1 MITIKKPPDEIRT
14 LKIPLKKIIKD
25 EKLIP
30 IIFDAV
36 SRTNQITIH
45 TYLFLRLWILDKYNN
60 NMDIPTVTE
69 DIIRIAFKALTL
81 ESAGPKPKGQNKIYY
96 EEFLKFYESTY
107 KNLGYTQ
114 KLNGKNLSQ
123 ILNYSATSIKT
134 CIENNI
140 KLHFFDYMRR
150 FVNTSFSKQHFEI
163 LESYKGKE
171 KTEMAEFLKKEL
183 LVVKQDLL
191 DNTKLSDKKYHKW
204 IDIHRPNIFPKDIKT
219 ITQLDI
225 NGDPYKFIKN
235 MIYMVIQLENNN
247 QKLFQFFPLRTSII
261 PKYTT
266 IDTKTLIELFEEN
279 KQEKLKD
286 IEKYKKEIWKT
297 YFKTDHDIFKMNN
310 YSFNYLIS
318 TDCYAVSINFI
329 HKNSLGKKN
338 EKSKLMAD
346 GRRNQKTNTKGLSQE
361 EKDKRKHDKK
371 ELQKAKQKAARQKKK
386 EEYSKL
392 TKEEKKKFMENKK
405 KSTFIEFP
413 YIDELSRNTLNG
425 LLNNCIYIDP
435 GKRDLL
441 TIIDDNDNLF
451 NFSNREYINKTKRKE
466 YSNYFQ
472 NYKDKTGISKI
483 ESQLNDYNS
492 KSCSIGKFKEYI
504 SKKNEINEKL
514 FSAYCHEKFRKY
526 NWYSFINKQRTES
539 NLLNTI
545 ENKYS
550 KKGNKLNI
558 VIGDWGKGK
567 QMRGFISTPMIGMK
581 RVLARRFNVYT
592 IDEFRTSIYHYKT
605 ETIGKNLYVTDKTNK
620 SKKIHSVL
628 TFKMEN
634 NCLGC
639 INRDVNAVKN
649 MRKLVK
655 QWINYNERPVIYSR
669 TNVSNSR
676 KVSSLEPTVNMPEC
690 TIVPCSTTFTA
701 NNSTNNS
708 AEKTGKLTSK
718 QLTKSD
724 KSKKNLKLK
733 TQKTISDTVLEI
745 IPGKNK
751 IKRQPK
757 IKVKVLSTNVSP
769 NNQKESLM
777 RKTRRKVI
785 NLSNQMSKDSK

>member
-1 MITIKKPPDEIRT
+1 MTTIKKPPDEIRT
-14 LKIPLKKIIKD
+14 LKIPLKKIIKN

-36 SRTNQITIH
+36 SRTNQIIIH
-45 TYLFLRLWILDKYNN
+45 TYMFLRLWILDKYNN
-60 NMDIPTVTE
+60 KMDIPTITE
-69 DIIRIAFKALTL
+69 DIIHMGFKALTL
-81 ESAGPKPKGQNKIYY
+81 ESFGPKPKGQNKIYY
-96 EEFLKFYESTY
+96 EEFLKFYENIY
-107 KNLGYTQ
+107 KQLGYTQ

-150 FVNTSFSKQHFEI
+150 FVNTSFSKQHSEI

-171 KTEMAEFLKKEL
+171 KTEMTECLKKEL
-183 LVVKQDLL
+183 LAVKQDLL

-204 IDIHRPNIFPKDIKT
+204 IDIHRPNIFPKDIET
-219 ITQLDI
+219 VTQSDI
-225 NGDPYKFIKN
+225 NGDPCKFIKN
-235 MIYMVIQLENNN
+235 MIYMVTQLENND

-261 PKYTT
+261 PKYAT
-266 IDTKTLIELFEEN
+266 IDTKTLIELFEKD

-297 YFKTDHDIFKMNN
+297 HFKTDCNIFKMNN

-329 HKNSLGKKN
+329 HDDFLEKKN
-338 EKSKLMAD
+338 EKSKLMAN
-346 GRRNQKTNTKGLSQE
+346 GRINQKINTKGLSQK
-361 EKDKRKHDKK
+361 EKDKLKHDKK

-386 EEYSKL
+386 EEFSKL
-392 TKEEKKKFMENKK
+392 TKEEKKQFMENKK
-405 KSTFIEFP
+405 KNTYIEFP
-413 YIDELSRNTLNG
+413 YIDELSQNTLKD

-441 TIIDDNDNLF
+441 KIIDDDDNLF
-451 NFSNREYINKTKRKE
+451 TFSNREYINKTKRKE

-472 NYKDKTGISKI
+472 KYKDKTGISKI
-483 ESQLNDYNS
+483 EAQLSDFNS
-492 KSCSIGKFKEYI
+492 KSCDIDKFKKYI
-504 SKKNEINEKL
+504 SKKNEINGKL

-526 NWYSFINKQRTES
+526 NWYSFINKQKTES

-545 ENKYS
+545 ENKYG
-550 KKGNKLNI
+550 KEGKKLNI

-592 IDEFRTSIYHYKT
+592 IDEFRTSKYHYKT
-605 ETIGKNLYVTDKTNK
+605 ETIGKNLYVTDKNNE
-620 SKKIHSVL
+620 SKKIHSVV

-634 NCLGC
+634 NCMGC

-655 QWINYNERPVIYSR
+655 HWIKYNEKPDV
-669 TNVSNSR
+669 
-676 KVSSLEPTVNMPEC
+676 
-690 TIVPCSTTFTA
+690 
-701 NNSTNNS
+701 
-708 AEKTGKLTSK
+708 
-718 QLTKSD
+718 KS
-724 KSKKNLKLK
+724 
-733 TQKTISDTVLEI
+733 
-745 IPGKNK
+745 
-751 IKRQPK
+751 
-757 IKVKVLSTNVSP
+757 
-769 NNQKESLM
+769 
-777 RKTRRKVI
+777 
-785 NLSNQMSKDSK
+785 